1 MFIMQIALG
10 KACKFNKIRP
20 IEYLAQK
27 LVKIAL
33 GKRAFIQKM
42 LHYPTFVQTV
52 MNYRKFLTTPIF
64 LGLTF
69 CSLGQ
74 QLTGIWKGYFIT
86 KDRSH
91 YKIEIQVKENNGEL
105 TGVTYSYL
113 NTEYYGKA
121 TLTGHTD
128 NKHLSISIQE
138 IKTVEVR
145 SAEGSTSCLMNY
157 LLSYNRSGKEE
168 FLEGRFTSQYETGGD
183 NFKKGGDCGGGTVFL
198 RRVSVS
204 DFYNEPFLSSTTAS
218 KKVFFNEAPPPKNK
232 VTNTATASSSKPVS
246 KPNTNTALKKPAG
259 SNPSNPK
266 PIQTAA
272 SSSSTESGRT
282 VGSTAEEL
290 PSADLTSAS
299 VLTQSA
305 TPKIAPTPVNNNRQ
319 NELVKEIIVTTNQVN
334 ISIYDNGEIDGDTL
348 SVFLTGEVVLSQ
360 KRLSTTPL
368 QLSIKVD
375 ESRDVQEL
383 TFVAD
388 NLGRIP
394 PNTALMIIETGKQQH
409 RLQVLSTDKK
419 NAVFRFLFR
428 PTP

>member
-20 IEYLAQK
+20 IEDLAQK

-246 KPNTNTALKKPAG
+246 KPNTNTA
-259 SNPSNPK
+259 
-266 PIQTAA
+266 A

-290 PSADLTSAS
+290 PSADVTSAS

-348 SVFLTGEVVLSQ
+348 SVFLNGEVVLSQ